1 MEWVAVAFSGVFV
14 QRTFIVFLLCAIPV
28 VASGHSE
35 SNNNNTEEY
44 DN

>member
-1 MEWVAVAFSGVFV
+1 MHPYIYVLRCVFV
-14 QRTFIVFLLCAIPV
+14 QRTFIVFLLCAIPIV
-28 VASGHSE
+28 VSGHSE